1 MPEQS
6 ESSLNPQPVID
17 EVQSIHDVEV
27 RRPRLRTVMAAASLA
42 VSATLGLGVLASE
55 PASAESTVTGPQ
67 PSMTYEQ
74 KAQTVEVAGHR
85 GLEGWYNGR
94 YAIEDSI
101 RAAKNAIAK
110 GADADE
116 LDVRLD
122 KYGKPWV
129 NHDATTGRTAKSN
142 LLISHTGSRRLS
154 KLHLKNGDHFPSLYD
169 FAKAMSPYHKKLVV
183 EVKDPKV
190 SVAGL
195 RRINNILR
203 EFGFNSSNLS
213 YESFY
218 QGNLARMRTVQPDV
232 PRYLINGN
240 TKNPLRAGGLNRD
253 VLDGVIIPWQA
264 VVNGLQSNP
273 NYIMEYRNRGMGVM
287 PWNVDT
293 VTQMRRAINANV
305 TGFISNDVNRVKYV
319 R

>member
-1 MPEQS
+1 
-6 ESSLNPQPVID
+6 
-17 EVQSIHDVEV
+17 
-27 RRPRLRTVMAAASLA
+27 
-42 VSATLGLGVLASE
+42 
-55 PASAESTVTGPQ
+55 
-67 PSMTYEQ
+67 
-74 KAQTVEVAGHR
+74 
-85 GLEGWYNGR
+85 
-94 YAIEDSI
+94 
-101 RAAKNAIAK
+101 
-110 GADADE
+110 
-116 LDVRLD
+116 
-122 KYGKPWV
+122 
-129 NHDATTGRTAKSN
+129 
-142 LLISHTGSRRLS
+142 
-154 KLHLKNGDHFPSLYD
+154 LHLKNGDHFPSLYD